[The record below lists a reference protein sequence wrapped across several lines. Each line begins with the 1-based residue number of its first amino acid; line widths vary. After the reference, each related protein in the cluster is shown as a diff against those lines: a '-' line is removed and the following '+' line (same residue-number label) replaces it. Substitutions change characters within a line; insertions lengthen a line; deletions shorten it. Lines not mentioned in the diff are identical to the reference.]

1 MFIYKHQCCLAKS
14 DAELSTAREFS
25 GLQAPSLAG
34 VPDCLFFVGD
44 SITLGWRD
52 EDLGGWPARLMRR
65 LAAAGHDITGYNL
78 GIRGDTSRE
87 IADRWEAEVGRRRR
101 GARPLLVFAFGVND
115 AKLEPDGRRS
125 VPIEDTI
132 ANIRRIF
139 RDASAY
145 RVLMIG
151 PAPIEEATMLRH
163 LNADGR
169 AAMPTMA
176 EIAKVDGLLA
186 REAAA
191 AGAPY
196 LDLLGALAG
205 NSAWRQALVDT
216 DGLHPSSAGHDVLAG
231 EIEAWP
237 AWADQFGLRRGA

>member
-1 MFIYKHQCCLAKS
+1 MT
-14 DAELSTAREFS
+14 TAREFS
-25 GLQAPSLAG
+25 GLQAPSVTG
-34 VPDCLFFVGD
+34 VPDCLFFLGD

-115 AKLEPDGRRS
+115 AKLEPDGRRCL
-125 VPIEDTI
+125 PLEETT
-132 ANIRRIF
+132 ANIRRIL
-139 RDASAY
+139 RDASPY
-145 RVLMIG
+145 RVLVIG
-151 PAPIEEATMLRH
+151 PAPIEEPVMLRH

-169 AAMPTMA
+169 AAMPTMT
-176 EIAKVDGLLA
+176 EIADVDRHLA

-191 AGAPY
+191 AHAPY
-196 LDLLGALAG
+196 LDLLSALAG
-205 NSAWRQALVDT
+205 SAAWRQALVET
-216 DGLHPSSAGHDVLAG
+216 DGLHPSSSGHDILADA
-231 EIEAWP
+231 IEAWP
-237 AWADQFGLRRGA
+237 AWADLFALRRGA